1 MFEFFLLSLIWQLDP
16 VPVEKSTRIRS
27 NTISTCARPLAKTVE
42 PDSGHATF
50 LRSGDEV
57 AEISSWLKKWEA
69 STNGQQAWSR
79 SRLEEFQQSIQREF
93 NKHTAVAAE
102 QLIGQV
108 DSDRL
113 KEAFQWSIAE
123 RTDGR
128 LVLEAFPYDETDR
141 LFYRS
146 FRISLNVSD
155 TVPDRIIVVGRNQ
168 LQRMVWQSG
177 ERSDADRIQLVNY
190 EEHVPPAPI
199 RLLRTADSRVD

>member
-1 MFEFFLLSLIWQLDP
+1 MFEFFLLSLICQLDP